1 VTRLP
6 ATLRRVLP
14 ALWLALALLA
24 VWQLERAR
32 SGLEISRFT
41 VGTTPATFYAL
52 PGADGP
58 AVVVAHGFAG
68 SRQLMEAW
76 SLTLARAGYRVLAF
90 DYEGHGRNPVP
101 MTGDVTAV
109 DGTTRLLV
117 DETLKLARAARSL
130 PGQDAPVA
138 LIGHSMA
145 TDIIIRASGAAEPGL
160 IGPVVAISA
169 FSQAVTADHPPN
181 LLLITGQGEGALR
194 GFAIEALGMVEPGAT
209 EGTTVAEGTVTR
221 RAVVAPLTEHV
232 TVLWSET
239 GLREAR
245 AWLDTAYGRA
255 SDARVADTGGWLL
268 LLLASI
274 VALAAPLARL
284 LPDLAENRRRLSAGR
299 FAVILI
305 LPALAAPVLAQLAPR
320 GWLPVLV
327 ADYLM
332 VHLALYGAI
341 QLALLAFWGVRLM
354 RLSPIATLA
363 LGAFGI
369 GVFGLALDRYGA
381 SFWPTGDRWTIIA
394 VLALGA
400 IPFMVADALVTRGGR
415 EGIWRRILARMAFL
429 GSLALA
435 VGLDFERLFFLFI
448 IAPVIVLYFLTMGLM
463 GRWVARRSGAVS
475 AGVALGVI
483 LAWSLGVSFPLFSQV
498 AG

>member
-1 VTRLP
+1 VTRL
-6 ATLRRVLP
+6 RRFLP
-14 ALWLALALLA
+14 ALWLALAALA
-24 VWQLERAR
+24 VVMLERDRA
-32 SGLEISRFT
+32 GLEISRFD
-41 VGTTPATFYAL
+41 VFETPVTFYSL

-68 SRQLMEAW
+68 SRQIMEAW
-76 SLTLARAGYRVLAF
+76 SLTLAQAGYRVVAF
-90 DYEGHGRNPVP
+90 DFQGHGRNPTP
-101 MTGDVTAV
+101 MSGDVTAV

-117 DETLKLARAARSL
+117 DETLKIARAARAL
-130 PGQDAPVA
+130 PGPDVPVA
-138 LIGHSMA
+138 LLGHSMA
-145 TDIIIRASGAAEPGL
+145 TDVIVRAAAAAEPGL

-169 FSQAVTADHPPN
+169 FSQAVTGDHPAS
-181 LLLITGQGEGALR
+181 LLLITGQGEGMLR
-194 GFAIEALGMVEPGAT
+194 GFAVEALGMVQPGAT
-209 EGTTVAEGTVTR
+209 EGNTASSGNITR
-221 RAVVAPLTEHV
+221 RAIVAPLTEHV

-245 AWLDTAYGRA
+245 DWLDAYYART
-255 SDARVADTGGWLL
+255 SDTRMADTGGWLL

-284 LPDLAENRRRLSAGR
+284 LPDLAENRRRLSASR
-299 FAVILI
+299 FALVLL
-305 LPALAAPVLAQLAPR
+305 LPAIAAPLVAQLAPR

-341 QLALLAFWGVRLM
+341 QLALLSLWGVRLM
-354 RLSPIATLA
+354 RLSPLATLA
-363 LGAFGI
+363 LAAFGI

-381 SFWPTGDRWTIIA
+381 SFWPTGDRWIIIA
-394 VLALGA
+394 VLVLGA
-400 IPFMVADALVTRGGR
+400 VPFMVADALVTRGGR
-415 EGIWRRILARMAFL
+415 EGFGRRILARTAFL
-429 GSLALA
+429 ASLALA
-435 VGLDFERLFFLFI
+435 VALDFERLFFLAI

-475 AGVALGVI
+475 AGVALGLI
-483 LAWSLGVSFPLFSQV
+483 LAWSLGVSFPLFAQV

>member
-1 VTRLP
+1 
-6 ATLRRVLP
+6 
-14 ALWLALALLA
+14 
-24 VWQLERAR
+24 
-32 SGLEISRFT
+32 
-41 VGTTPATFYAL
+41 
-52 PGADGP
+52 
-58 AVVVAHGFAG
+58 
-68 SRQLMEAW
+68 
-76 SLTLARAGYRVLAF
+76 
-90 DYEGHGRNPVP
+90 
-101 MTGDVTAV
+101 
-109 DGTTRLLV
+109 
-117 DETLKLARAARSL
+117 
-130 PGQDAPVA
+130 
-138 LIGHSMA
+138 MA
-145 TDIIIRASGAAEPGL
+145 TDIIIRAAGVSEPGL

-169 FSQAVTADHPPN
+169 FSQAVTAEHPAH
-181 LLLITGQGEGALR
+181 LLMITGQGEGALR
-194 GFAIEALGMVEPGAT
+194 GFAIEALGMVQPGAA
-209 EGTTVAEGTVTR
+209 EGTTATQGDVTR

-245 AWLDTAYGRA
+245 GWLDAFYART

-299 FAVILI
+299 FALVLL
-305 LPALAAPVLAQLAPR
+305 LPAIAAPLLAQLAPR

-341 QLALLAFWGVRLM
+341 QLALLSLWGVRLM
-354 RLSPIATLA
+354 RLSLLATLA
-363 LGAFGI
+363 LAAFGI

-381 SFWPTGDRWTIIA
+381 SFWPTGDRWIIIA

-415 EGIWRRILARMAFL
+415 EGLGRRFLARTAFL
-429 GSLALA
+429 ASLALA
-435 VGLDFERLFFLFI
+435 VALDFERLFFLAI

-475 AGVALGVI
+475 AGVALGLI
-483 LAWSLGVSFPLFSQV
+483 LAWSLGVSFPLFAQV